1 MVLHLCGICEK
12 ETNLSGLTELDA
24 TVMERVHLS
33 GMRFLYQQLIN
44 VKEDAKNC
52 DIAYAQAVF
61 DELTPDGIFKGAKF
75 VCKVC
80 VRQLPKLPK
89 KKTNSIT
96 GDFEAEFV
104 ETSDPKDN
112 ENDVIDGDE
121 DIGVEVLSDGT
132 EVDVSDKD
140 AGHGGVPD
148 LAVVNGFFR
157 GTLICSCCF

>member
-44 VKEDAKNC
+44 VKEDAKNS

-61 DELTPDGIFKGAKF
+61 DELTSDGIFKGAKY

-80 VRQLPKLPK
+80 VRQLPQLPK
-89 KKTNSIT
+89 KKVNSIAA
-96 GDFEAEFV
+96 DLEAECL
-104 ETSDPKDN
+104 ETSGPKEN
-112 ENDVIDGDE
+112 ENDSDD
-121 DIGVEVLSDGT
+121 DIGAEVVSDGA
-132 EVDVSDKD
+132 EDAYDKEYVR
-140 AGHGGVPD
+140 HGGVPD

-157 GTLICSCCF
+157 GTLIFS